1 MARGRHD
8 HRHLALH
15 ERTLS
20 AIWIFHRIRPRPRL
34 VEERPGRLQ
43 HELQLVQLVVRALQL
58 LAVLHQLHDL
68 LLEPPEPALE
78 HVELHVS
85 IVAPEHQPT
94 AYRQPRL
101 LHLLLDEAE
110 LPLHLVAPFHLRRER
125 LAERRLVLI
134 QILELQL
141 SEPPDRLDRVVGG
154 FRGDEQLVGSSS
166 RSSVNVNGVR
176 REPTDD
182 RAVAPR
188 VRTCMSCISSE
199 RKSSI
204 STAGVCV
211 ALREAS
217 SIHPWILWIVGN
229 SHAAGVSG
237 L

>member
-20 AIWIFHRIRPRPRL
+20 AIWIVHCVRPRPRL

-68 LLEPPEPALE
+68 LLEPPETALE
-78 HVELHVS
+78 HVELHVP

-94 AYRQPRL
+94 TYRQPRL

-154 FRGDEQLVGSSS
+154 FRGDEQLVGSS
-166 RSSVNVNGVR
+166 RSSVNVNRVVR
-176 REPTDD
+176 REPTT
-182 RAVAPR
+182 VL
-188 VRTCMSCISSE
+188 SSP
-199 RKSSI
+199 
-204 STAGVCV
+204 AYVP
-211 ALREAS
+211 A
-217 SIHPWILWIVGN
+217 
-229 SHAAGVSG
+229 
-237 L
+237 